1 MKLRPLNTQS
11 QLSLLKINLFLRLKR
26 FVLYIYVVCVRWK
39 YLILFYHVQIKIRQ
53 STENRTKRVK
63 VSGWVH
69 RLRVQGKDMMFI
81 ILRDGSGY
89 LQCVLTG
96 KLVSHCICV
105 DIQDKTLTMYI
116 N

>member
-1 MKLRPLNTQS
+1 MC
-11 QLSLLKINLFLRLKR
+11 
-26 FVLYIYVVCVRWK
+26 VCTSESARVSK
-39 YLILFYHVQIKIRQ
+39 YLVFRVQIKIRQ

-96 KLVSHCICV
+96 KLVSYLFVFECGI
-105 DIQDKTLTMYI
+105 KR
-116 N
+116 

>member
-1 MKLRPLNTQS
+1 MN
-11 QLSLLKINLFLRLKR
+11 
-26 FVLYIYVVCVRWK
+26 IYNIITK
-39 YLILFYHVQIKIRQ
+39 IKIRQ
-53 STENRTKRVK
+53 AIANRGKRVK

-96 KLVSHCICV
+96 KLVSFFV
-105 DIQDKTLTMYI
+105 DKKA
-116 N
+116 